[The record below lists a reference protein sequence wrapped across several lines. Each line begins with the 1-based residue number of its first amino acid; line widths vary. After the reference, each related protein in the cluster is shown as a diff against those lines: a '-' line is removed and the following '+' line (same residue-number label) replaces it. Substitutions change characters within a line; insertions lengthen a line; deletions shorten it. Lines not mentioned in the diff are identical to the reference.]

1 MLYSFSNLLFLHIK
15 GGTPMY
21 KISLIER
28 LEDAAEIGKKS
39 IFLFVWKKNITS
51 LRKNG
56 LKVTEKF
63 PSSRKKGL
71 FYCEISWEHAIVED
85 INIPFSDKSLSQAQR
100 LWLIAEKGSK

>member
-1 MLYSFSNLLFLHIK
+1 
-15 GGTPMY
+15 MY
-21 KISLIER
+21 QITTIER
-28 LEDAAEIGKKS
+28 LEDAAESRKKS
-39 IFLFVWKKNITS
+39 LSLFLWGKTIKS